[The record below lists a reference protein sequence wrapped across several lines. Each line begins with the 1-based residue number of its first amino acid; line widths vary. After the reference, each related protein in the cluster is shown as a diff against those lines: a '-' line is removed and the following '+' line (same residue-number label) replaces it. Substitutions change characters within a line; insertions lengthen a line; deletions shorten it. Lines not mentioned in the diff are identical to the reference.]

1 MAQKARQN
9 WNVILYDVEPLNMAS
24 LGAAVSDGRRPWRL
38 SELSPHLAERSEA
51 GTPTGDNT
59 FCSLRF
65 NQNLLF
71 AAFYAIIKP

>member
-9 WNVILYDVEPLNMAS
+9 WNVILYDVEPLIICFVRCS
-24 LGAAVSDGRRPWRL
+24 CLRRAATRRL
-38 SELSPHLAERSEA
+38 SELSPQLAERSEA

-59 FCSLRF
+59 FCGLRL

-71 AAFYAIIKP
+71 AALYAIIKP